1 MELFKIGFFSVRL
14 VDVLDIAIVSF
25 LLFKM
30 FEVLRESIMWRV
42 AGFAVAIFI
51 LWKLVVVLDLLVL
64 QAILDRFLGLGTLSL
79 VILFTPEIRRLSANF
94 IQNINIQQ
102 LLLRTENEQ
111 FDLEKMVSE
120 FHKAIS
126 VIQNKNL
133 GALFVFCAGREIFE
147 MIPVRDDLKVE
158 MSADFIL
165 AVFQKE
171 SPLHDG
177 AMIIQDGK
185 IRAVRAIL
193 PITANSS
200 LPTELGTRHR
210 AALGIAEL
218 TDVLAVVVS
227 EERGQLS
234 CAYKNKLYQNCE
246 KEEIENYIRKVF
258 SN

>member
-1 MELFKIGFFSVRL
+1 MELFKIGFFSVRF

-25 LLFKM
+25 LLYKM
-30 FEVLRESIMWRV
+30 FEVLQESIMLRV
-42 AGFAVAIFI
+42 VGFVITLFI
-51 LWKLVVVLDLLVL
+51 LWKLVVILDLLML

-79 VILFTPEIRRLSANF
+79 IILFAPEIRRLSASF

-111 FDLEKMVSE
+111 FDIERVIAE
-120 FHKAIS
+120 FNKAI
-126 VIQNKNL
+126 VEIQNKNL
-133 GALFVFCAGREIFE
+133 GALFVFCSGREIFE
-147 MIPVRDDLKVE
+147 MIPVRDNLKADIT
-158 MSADFIL
+158 ADFIL

-177 AMIIQDGK
+177 AMIIQGGK

-193 PITANSS
+193 PITANNN

-218 TDVLAVVVS
+218 ADVLAVVVS

-234 CAYKNKLYQNCE
+234 YAYKSKLHQNCK
-246 KEEIENYIRKVF
+246 KEEIGDYIRTLFK
-258 SN
+258 N

>member
-1 MELFKIGFFSVRL
+1 MELFKIGFFSVRF

-25 LLFKM
+25 LLYKM
-30 FEVLRESIMWRV
+30 FEVLQESIMLRV
-42 AGFAVAIFI
+42 VGFVITLFI
-51 LWKLVVVLDLLVL
+51 LWKLVVILDLLML

-79 VILFTPEIRRLSANF
+79 IILFAPEIRRLSASF

-111 FDLEKMVSE
+111 FDIERVIAE
-120 FHKAIS
+120 FNKAI
-126 VIQNKNL
+126 VEIQNK
-133 GALFVFCAGREIFE
+133 ADIT
-147 MIPVRDDLKVE
+147 
-158 MSADFIL
+158 ADFIL

-177 AMIIQDGK
+177 AMIIQGGK

-193 PITANSS
+193 PITANNN

-218 TDVLAVVVS
+218 ADVLAVVVS

-234 CAYKNKLYQNCE
+234 YAYKSKLHQNCK
-246 KEEIENYIRKVF
+246 KEEIGDYIRTLFK
-258 SN
+258 N